1 MRRTGSTGGAPKA
14 VYGAEVNDIE
24 CGMELTGGVD
34 SSNLWGEVEV
44 VVGGLV
50 GPGGKIERPG
60 GISPKNRL
68 SSRVGSIS
76 VRGAIGLQCAWGKPV
91 G

>member
-1 MRRTGSTGGAPKA
+1 
-14 VYGAEVNDIE
+14 
-24 CGMELTGGVD
+24 MELTGGVD

-44 VVGGLV
+44 VVGRLV
-50 GPGGKIERPG
+50 GPVGKIEQPG

-76 VRGAIGLQCAWGKPV
+76 VRGAIGLRCV
-91 G
+91 

>member
-1 MRRTGSTGGAPKA
+1 
-14 VYGAEVNDIE
+14 
-24 CGMELTGGVD
+24 MELTGGVD

-44 VVGGLV
+44 VVGRLV
-50 GPGGKIERPG
+50 CPGRKIEWPG

-76 VRGAIGLQCAWGKPV
+76 VRGAIGLRCV
-91 G
+91 